1 MTRQKSYDRIKSV
14 EEKPQGRKDNIMSML
29 TLKIEQQD
37 GSIKDVEVSEDFMD
51 LCKMRANHIVKS
63 LDIHHDKVGKI
74 RELVEEC
81 TTDDNMR
88 SVIGTMVMRKL
99 SNQVMI
105 SLLGRALDDLLGK

>member
-51 LCKMRANHIVKS
+51 LCNMRANHIVKS

-88 SVIGTMVMRKL
+88 SVIGTLVLRKL
-99 SNQVMI
+99 SNRVMI
-105 SLLGRALDDLLGK
+105 SMLG